1 MTKMY
6 TAIKEKIC
14 DNGRFCEDAMMLG
27 LCLTVFYIMV
37 LSIGQ
42 MTV

>member
-14 DNGRFCEDAMMLG
+14 DKGKFCEDAMMVG
-27 LCLTVFYIMV
+27 LCLTVFYIMA